1 MRRAFGIGLMI
12 IVAVGAAACGGS
24 KRSTDLSATLPP
36 APTPSVV
43 APAGGSPTPTA
54 SSTTAGRASS
64 PACKASDEWGL
75 AYLRVTDP
83 AQAGGLTPQ
92 QLTALIQEK
101 ATAFKALV
109 PEQAA
114 NVDAV
119 TASAVKKLDGTSTE
133 ADAQAGREADEK
145 LDAWYAATC
154 R

>member
-1 MRRAFGIGLMI
+1 MRRVFGAVLIFLTT
-12 IVAVGAAACGGS
+12 AVGVVGCGGS
-24 KRSTDLSATLPP
+24 RTSTDLGATLPP
-36 APTPSVV
+36 APTPVAGAPSAASV
-43 APAGGSPTPTA
+43 
-54 SSTTAGRASS
+54 SSTTTVTKNAS

-92 QLTALIQEK
+92 QLTSLIQEK
-101 ATAFKALV
+101 ATAFKTLV
-109 PEQAA
+109 PEQAT
-114 NVDAV
+114 NIDAV